1 MGRTGEDRFAFMVGR
16 KARRREFESRCG
28 YPSWERSQSARA
40 AAAAI
45 ALRDADGRCDH
56 YASRSNQ
63 ACRQRSSF
71 IRFRS
76 ASLKRDVEWIHC
88 GALIISD
95 PGSRRIQF
103 LGSRFCSLLASRVRG
118 TLCEERTCSA
128 VPISPPHAYFP
139 HAGMVVLGPDGL
151 TAFEKGRQLRSSH
164 APVSSLDDQ
173 GAWPSGAG
181 EFVPPL
187 RELRRKYEM
196 GGE

>member
-128 VPISPPHAYFP
+128 VPISPPPCLFP
-139 HAGMVVLGPDGL
+139 PCRDGCPR
-151 TAFEKGRQLRSSH
+151 TGRVDR
-164 APVSSLDDQ
+164 
-173 GAWPSGAG
+173 
-181 EFVPPL
+181 L
-187 RELRRKYEM
+187 REGPATSLVARACQQSRRSRRLAL
-196 GGE
+196 GGR